1 MPTRTNYESTIAPA
15 SFTTLGS
22 GPNAANLG
30 KRNERTLDE
39 AFGTPNGAGEVS
51 RTTEGSQQE
60 LLRIAQE
67 KLSDYA
73 GENPMFQE
81 YRRNFVPAGG
91 TLTDEYVDP
100 RNKNLSEEQIKA
112 LKLGTPYTPTIAS
125 PGAAAGIDPSA
136 LTSVASDING
146 VKPDE
151 AGLDN
156 PASSVHQNTDE
167 TNEVSNIG
175 KVRKFKLGVGS
186 GASNGASPAA
196 ARGQFPRPL
205 T

>member
-15 SFTTLGS
+15 SYETLGT

-30 KRNERTLDE
+30 KRNQTTLDN
-39 AFGTPNGAGEVS
+39 AFGAPNGAGEVS
-51 RTTEGSQQE
+51 RTTEGSQLE
-60 LLRIAQE
+60 LLRIARE

-81 YRRNFVPAGG
+81 YRRDFVPAGG
-91 TLTDEYVDP
+91 TLTEEYVDP
-100 RNKNLSEEQIKA
+100 RNKNLSKEQIQA
-112 LKLGTPYTPTIAS
+112 LKLGTAYTPTIAS
-125 PGAAAGIDPSA
+125 PGAAAGIDPNA
-136 LTSVASDING
+136 LTSVSSDING
-146 VKPDE
+146 VKADE

-167 TNEVSNIG
+167 TNEITNIG

-186 GASNGASPAA
+186 GASNGSSIEA

>member
-1 MPTRTNYESTIAPA
+1 MPTRTNYESTTPPDSI
-15 SFTTLGS
+15 STGT

-30 KRNERTLDE
+30 KRNNTTLDA
-39 AFGTPNGAGEVS
+39 AFGTPNGVGEVS

-60 LLRIAQE
+60 LLRIAQQS
-67 KLSDYA
+67 LGNYA
-73 GENPMFQE
+73 GENPMFPQ
-81 YRRNFVPAGG
+81 YRRDFAPAGG
-91 TLTDEYVDP
+91 ALTEEYVDP
-100 RNKNLSEEQIKA
+100 RNKNLSEEQVRT

-136 LTSVASDING
+136 LTSVVSDING
-146 VKPDE
+146 VTPDA

-156 PASSVHQNTDE
+156 PAAPAHQNTDA

-175 KVRKFKLGVGS
+175 RVRRFKLGVGS
-186 GASNGASPAA
+186 GASNGASPAT